1 MTEWNSALEGRPA
14 KVGSLGDMIP
24 GYSYASKD
32 LAHRTDEQFCMLMVE
47 NLRIAK
53 GTMFNILHTAFEL
66 HRELLLKDFEAIKDE
81 MDVFSDEIKARALHW
96 DDRKSAKWLG
106 RLVDYDYRI
115 LSSLGEI
122 IKSARS
128 LHKQFLSSKQSIP
141 ETRELDEA
149 TRKLRKSLDSL
160 VVMFRERELICN
172 IGDVV
177 LEKTF
182 DELRTRIRRGI

>member
-1 MTEWNSALEGRPA
+1 MTEWDSAFEGRPA
-14 KVGSLGDMIP
+14 RIGSLGDMVP

-32 LAHRTDEQFCMLMVE
+32 LAHRTDEQFCILMVE
-47 NLRIAK
+47 NIKIAK
-53 GTMFNILHTAFEL
+53 GTMFNVLHTAFEL

-81 MDVFSDEIKARALHW
+81 MDVFSDEIKARVLNW

-115 LSSLGEI
+115 LSSLGDI

-149 TRKLRKSLDSL
+149 TRRLKKSLGDL
-160 VVMFRERELICN
+160 VVMFKERELICN

-182 DELRTRIRRGI
+182 DELRTKIRRGI